1 MFKNFIWYLLVTGL
15 FFRSLKTLSYV
26 KFFQVSLF
34 WEVVKQKILGLEVES
49 YRFPI
54 IIIFL
59 FIGILFTN
67 LGGLL
72 VVMPQ
77 NFIYKISFSLL
88 VMAIFFWGYTYLPII
103 KVGKEKLTLFVI
115 GEMKFPVLSL
125 LLSHIEIL
133 THIFR
138 PVTLT
143 ARLWV
148 NIWVGHLIIRG
159 ISFTFCRRMVNFRVN
174 PLFWGGVSQ
183 VGFFLFEG
191 GIISLQTFVFTYLI
205 KVYFEENFHHS
216 NVSFK
221 IL

>member
-1 MFKNFIWYLLVTGL
+1 MFKNFIWYILILGL
-15 FFRSLKTLSYV
+15 FFGRLKNSSYV
-26 KFFQVSLF
+26 KLFQLSVV
-34 WEVVKQKILGLEVES
+34 WEIVKEKILGLKVES
-49 YRFPI
+49 YRFFI

-59 FIGILFTN
+59 FFGIFFTN

-72 VVMPQ
+72 VVIPQ

-88 VMAIFFWGYTYLPII
+88 LIAIFFWGYTYLPII
-103 KVGKEKLTLFVI
+103 KIKKEKLTLFVI
-115 GEMKFPVLSL
+115 GEIKFPVLSL

-133 THIFR
+133 THVFR

-159 ISFTFCRRMVNFRVN
+159 ISFIFRRRLVNLRINTF
-174 PLFWGGVSQ
+174 LWGGISQ

-216 NVSFK
+216 HVTYKS
-221 IL
+221 